1 MILVAYITVFFFA
14 LRFLVSLI
22 NFLFSPVL
30 KNKIPSARPLVSVLI
45 PARNE
50 EKNIDNI
57 LNDLMQQSYTNIEVI
72 VFNDQSC
79 DATRNKVMAFTQRD
93 SRIRLID
100 SPGLPE
106 GWLGKNY
113 ACYRLAQHA
122 SGEYLMFLDADVR
135 IGAGLFES
143 AVAQMEQYNLK
154 LLSIFPKQI
163 MITTGEKMTV
173 PLMNI
178 ILLSLLPMILTRINP
193 RPSLAAANGQFMLFE
208 KKSYRQIQPHKKE
221 KTNPV
226 EDILISRLYKK
237 RGMKMQCMTGNDNI
251 RCRMYKNIKEATR
264 GFAKNIAQFF
274 GGEHLAVF
282 IFWFLGTL
290 GIFPVIFYL
299 SPAMIIITFALI
311 TGMKIFISRL
321 SFQPVIQNLI
331 FAVPQQTI
339 LGWILLLS
347 LKNKITKKGQ
357 WKGRNIY

>member
-1 MILVAYITVFFFA
+1 MIILAYITVFFFA

-57 LNDLMQQSYTNIEVI
+57 LNDLIKQSYTNIEVI
-72 VFNDQSC
+72 VFNDQSY
-79 DATRNKVMAFTQRD
+79 DGTRDKVLAFTQID
-93 SRIRLID
+93 SRFHLID
-100 SPGLPE
+100 SSGLPE

-113 ACYRLAQHA
+113 ACYHLAQHA
-122 SGEYLMFLDADVR
+122 SGEYLMFIDADVR
-135 IGAGLFES
+135 VGPGLFES
-143 AVAQMEQYNLK
+143 AVARMQQYNLK
-154 LLSIFPKQI
+154 LLSVFPKQI

-178 ILLSLLPMILTRINP
+178 ILLSLLPMILTRISP

-208 KKSYRQIQPHKKE
+208 KKSYIQIQPHE
-221 KTNPV
+221 KIKNNPV

-237 RGMKMQCMTGNDNI
+237 MGMKMQCMTGNDNI
-251 RCRMYKNIKEATR
+251 RCRMYKNIKEATQ

-299 SPAMIIITFALI
+299 SPAMIVITFALI
-311 TGMKIFISRL
+311 TGMKIFIFKL
-321 SFQPVIQNLI
+321 SFQPVFQNLI
-331 FAVPQQTI
+331 FAIPQQTI